1 MPTLLYDS
9 STIGRWRQ
17 NPRVIRTGQHD
28 PLFRPPFCNGKGLEP
43 HASGQPRFAIDG
55 KGVGTLQA
63 DSGHGRIYVDTNNY
77 YTITDYFLK
86 FNDNIIDNHTCQ
98 TQSRHQEGGANTNR
112 FGGVNFMIDR
122 KRGGCGTKIEL
133 YHGTGSNHIEGPTAR
148 LPKPIGVGQWVQVK
162 ASTFPNQAQRSI
174 FIRLQINY
182 GQGFLNALQYE
193 YKNLPS
199 YTVYAPS
206 FQQRSYFWLRVNN
219 TSTGSVSFMN
229 VRQYTP

>member
-9 STIGRWRQ
+9 STTGRWRQ
-17 NPRVIRTGQHD
+17 SPRVIRTGQHD

-63 DSGHGRIYVDTNNY
+63 DAGHGRIYIDTNNY

-86 FNDNIIDNHTCQ
+86 FNDNIIDNHTLQ
-98 TQSRHQEGGANTNR
+98 TQSRHQEGGVGPNR

-122 KRGGCGTKIEL
+122 KRGGCGTKIEI
-133 YHGTGSNHIEGPTAR
+133 YHNEHIGGPDFR
-148 LPKPIGVGQWVQVK
+148 LPKPIGVGQWIQVK
-162 ASTFPNQAQRSI
+162 ASTFPNQQQRSI
-174 FIRLQINY
+174 FVRLQLNY
-182 GQGFLNALQYE
+182 GQGFINAFQYQFNNVPP
-193 YKNLPS
+193 YA
-199 YTVYAPS
+199 VYAPS
-206 FQQRSYFWLRVNN
+206 FQQRSYVWFRVNN
-219 TSTGSVSFMN
+219 TSTGSISLMN